1 MSTTI
6 NSKKSSSINIE
17 DLNDDELLMLNIVN
31 KRGEMDE
38 HYTVNWQKARFTE
51 KIAYYDSQS
60 KSLLLSSKGKKM
72 LEAYRLNKKYSSY
85 NYRKSHIEDVIY
97 YMQQQLIN
105 EKDQEKK
112 KQIIHDRINEN
123 VTIIDDN
130 TFDEL
135 YTSASSYYCVNAIRS
150 RELQLNG
157 LDDQLKVKQ
166 SIEYLMNLEEQ
177 LQNKDLL
184 MQILIQ
190 YYKDLKTRIQ

>member
-6 NSKKSSSINIE
+6 NSKKSSSIRIE
-17 DLNDDELLMLNIVN
+17 DLTDDELLMLNIVN

-38 HYTVNWQKARFTE
+38 HYTVNWQKARFVE
-51 KIAYYDSQS
+51 KVAYYDSVS
-60 KSLLLSSKGKKM
+60 KSLLLSSKGKKL
-72 LEAYRLNKKYSSY
+72 LEAYRLNKKYSVY

-112 KQIIHDRINEN
+112 KQIIHERINEN
-123 VTIIDDN
+123 VTMIDDN
-130 TFDEL
+130 TFYEL
-135 YTSASSYYCVNAIRS
+135 YESASQYYCVNAIKS
-150 RELQLNG
+150 RELQLQS
-157 LDDQLKVKQ
+157 LDEQLKIKE
-166 SIEYLMNLEEQ
+166 SIQYLMNLEEQ
-177 LQNKDLL
+177 LNNNELM